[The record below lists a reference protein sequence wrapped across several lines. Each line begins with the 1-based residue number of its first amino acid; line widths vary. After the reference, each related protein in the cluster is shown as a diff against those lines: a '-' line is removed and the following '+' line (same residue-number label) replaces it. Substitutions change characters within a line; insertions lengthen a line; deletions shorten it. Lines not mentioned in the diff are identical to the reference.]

1 MGLDLWPA
9 RLYDHFASHPP
20 VLGIGAAVVLLLW
33 VVLIIGMARLLTLL
47 RPRASGRPMCQLRTT
62 PGAIRAAVARHWLA
76 GCTSL
81 CLFLLLVL
89 YAVAAVRT

>member
-33 VVLIIGMARLLTLL
+33 AVLIIGTARLLTLL
-47 RPRASGRPMCQLRTT
+47 RPGGGTGGHR
-62 PGAIRAAVARHWLA
+62 LA
-76 GCTSL
+76 GFMSL
-81 CLFLLLVL
+81 GLLLVFVL
-89 YAVAAVRT
+89 YALATVRT